1 MLLPSRSI
9 SITRE
14 GWYYLLVLGFIIGGA
29 ILREVN
35 LLVVLSGMMIGPLVF
50 SWRWVALTL
59 ANLSVARQLPPRI
72 AAGDPLVVELDVEN
86 HRRRLTSWAIVATDT
101 IERELPQRDE
111 RTTVETAVPGVAA
124 GDVAHASYRC
134 IITRRG
140 RYKFGPIK
148 LTTRFPLGLVAATER
163 LDAPDTLL
171 VCPRQGQFSKRWE
184 QWIDAERAGSQ
195 RSNPRRGLVDG
206 DYYGMREWRSGDSQ
220 RWIHWRT
227 SARLNELAVRQF
239 EEQKNADVAI
249 LLDLWTP
256 PQPTEGMLGNMEV
269 VVSAGAT
276 AVADLCRR
284 GSNMLAVAIHAA
296 ETEVC
301 SAPASATF
309 AQDVLDRLA
318 VTEATTVDGLS
329 AVLEHLLETSV
340 PGARLI
346 VFSARKVDIE
356 QQLAAVV
363 TGQGARQQAAL
374 ARSIWVDVTSEEF
387 ATVFSLE

>member
-1 MLLPSRSI
+1 MSRSI
-9 SITRE
+9 SLTHE
-14 GWYYLLVLGFIIGGA
+14 GWYYLLVLSFIIGGA

-35 LLVVLSGMMIGPLVF
+35 LLVVLSGMMIGPLIF
-50 SWRWVALTL
+50 SWRWVTLTL
-59 ANLSVARQLPPRI
+59 SNLSIERRLPSRI
-72 AAGDPLVVELDVEN
+72 AAGDPLVVELAVTN
-86 HRRRLTSWAIVATDT
+86 HRRRLTSWAIIATDT
-101 IERELPQRDE
+101 IEREFPHSTE
-111 RTTVETAVPGVAA
+111 RPTRVESAVPGVRA
-124 GDVAHASYRC
+124 GDMAHASYRC
-134 IITRRG
+134 LITRRG
-140 RYKFGPIK
+140 RYRFGPIQ
-148 LTTRFPLGLVAATER
+148 LATRFPLGLVTGSER
-163 LDAPDTLL
+163 LEAADSLI
-171 VCPRQGQFSKRWE
+171 VCPQQGRLNKRWE
-184 QWIDAERAGSQ
+184 QWIDSERAGSQ

-206 DYYGMREWRSGDSQ
+206 DYYGMREWRAGDSQ

-256 PQPTEGMLGNMEV
+256 EKPSDGMLGNIEV

-309 AQDVLDRLA
+309 AQDILDRLA
-318 VTEATTVDGLS
+318 VAEATATDRLQ
-329 AVLEHLLETSV
+329 AVLEQLVETSV

-346 VFSARKVDIE
+346 VFSARKIDIE
-356 QQLAAVV
+356 ARLA
-363 TGQGARQQAAL
+363 TLPGNQNARQQATL
-374 ARSIWVDVTSEEF
+374 ARTVWIDVTSDDF
-387 ATVFSLE
+387 ASVFTLD